1 MKIWGD
7 NPKVFGIYNHNNYT
21 GKVVKKDIVASN
33 RDEYK
38 ISALAKDYQTAVKA
52 LSNIPDI
59 RKEKVYEISRKIET
73 GRYWVESKDISDK
86 IIKMFMNE

>member
-7 NPKVFGIYNHNNYT
+7 NPRVFGIYNQNNST
-21 GKVVKKDIVASN
+21 GKVVKKDIVASK

-38 ISALAKDYQTAVKA
+38 ISGQAKDYQTVMKA

-73 GRYWVESKDISDK
+73 GRYRVEARDISDK
-86 IIKMFMNE
+86 IIKTLLGE

>member
-7 NPKVFGIYNHNNYT
+7 NPRVFGIYNQNNST
-21 GKVVKKDIVASN
+21 GKVVKRDIVASK

-38 ISALAKDYQTAVKA
+38 ISGQAKDYQTVMKA

-59 RKEKVYEISRKIET
+59 RKEKVYEISRKIDT
-73 GRYWVESKDISDK
+73 GRYRVEARDISDK
-86 IIKMFMNE
+86 IIKTLLGE

>member
-7 NPKVFGIYNHNNYT
+7 NPRVFGIYNQNNST
-21 GKVVKKDIVASN
+21 GKVVKKDIVASK

-38 ISALAKDYQTAVKA
+38 ISGQAKDYQTVMKA

-59 RKEKVYEISRKIET
+59 RKEKVYEISRKIDT
-73 GRYWVESKDISDK
+73 GRYRVEARDISDK
-86 IIKMFMNE
+86 IIKTLLGE

>member
-7 NPKVFGIYNHNNYT
+7 NPRVFGIYNQNNST
-21 GKVVKKDIVASN
+21 GKVVKKDIVASK

-38 ISALAKDYQTAVKA
+38 ISGQAKDYQTVMKA

-73 GRYWVESKDISDK
+73 GRYRVEARDISDK
-86 IIKMFMNE
+86 IIKTFL